1 MGITLGGIGR
11 DIFREERNSV
21 IEKAQKKALTLNTYI
36 KKSYDVTSVGK
47 ALWKQQAVPAIMF
60 GKQIVILNK
69 KIKEKLQ
76 VIENNVYRNLL
87 GVGPTTPVET
97 LRGEIGASEVDSRV
111 METVLMFARDTL
123 QGKFEDIKGY
133 MTHDL
138 ESGKGRWA
146 REIKKLEQELELGQ
160 DELKTISKKELKT
173 KIRGKDTKKWE
184 EIDYKFH
191 FT

>member
-1 MGITLGGIGR
+1 MKYLGVTLGGIGR
-11 DIFREERNSV
+11 DIFREERNNV
-21 IEKAQKKALTLNTYI
+21 IEKAQKKALALNTYV

-76 VIENNVYRNLL
+76 IIENNVYRNLL
-87 GVGPTTPVET
+87 GVGPKTPVET
-97 LRGEIGASEVDSRV
+97 LRGEKGASEVDSRV
-111 METVLMFARDTL
+111 METVLMFAKDTL

-138 ESGKGRWA
+138 ETGKERWV
-146 REIKKLEQELELGQ
+146 REIKKN
-160 DELKTISKKELKT
+160 
-173 KIRGKDTKKWE
+173 
-184 EIDYKFH
+184 
-191 FT
+191 